1 MGGMFGE
8 DYGKEMRPEE
18 EAANS
23 KTRTTVF

>member
-8 DYGKEMRPEE
+8 DYGKEMHKE

-23 KTRTTVF
+23 KARTTAF